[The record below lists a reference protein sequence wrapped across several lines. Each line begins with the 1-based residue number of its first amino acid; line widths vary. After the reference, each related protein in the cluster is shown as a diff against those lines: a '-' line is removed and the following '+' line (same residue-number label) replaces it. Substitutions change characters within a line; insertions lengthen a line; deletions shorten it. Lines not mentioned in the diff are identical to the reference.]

1 LSDTSHHICLRVS
14 DEAAVRAFLPV
25 AIAGGCADD
34 CEPGQRQGAMTGYCG
49 AFIRD
54 GEGNKIQ
61 ASTFRPRSAPRM
73 ASATQQLSLPP
84 VAVIVRRIF
93 SSVGGRQFS
102 SASARVRGKSNV
114 TTAPRTTVLS
124 SASSA

>member
-14 DEAAVRAFLPV
+14 DEAAVRAFLPA
-25 AIAGGCADD
+25 AIG
-34 CEPGQRQGAMTGYCG
+34 EPGQRQGAMTGYCG

-84 VAVIVRRIF
+84 LAVIVRRIF

-124 SASSA
+124 SASSASCRPA

>member
-1 LSDTSHHICLRVS
+1 
-14 DEAAVRAFLPV
+14 
-25 AIAGGCADD
+25 
-34 CEPGQRQGAMTGYCG
+34 MTGYCG